1 MKLRKEVREKLLH
14 TANEFVDFIGVPI
27 LVEDVI
33 FTGSLANYNWSEYSD
48 IDLHVVS
55 DFIQFSDTEL
65 PLYEELFKVKK
76 TIFNTNHDIKIFGYE
91 VELYVQNESESHFS
105 SGVYSVLYDEWLVK
119 PEKEEV
125 SIDTKLLKSKINHW
139 KTQIDTV
146 VDNASEK
153 DIDEAREYI
162 KKFKEKLKKYR
173 SSGLKKDGEYS
184 YENLVFK
191 YLRRSDYLE
200 KLFNLENK
208 LVDKELSLME
218 QMKLLPQMRELRGL
232 LACERFRLLHRP
244 GQCQPR
250 YEQSFGFLQR
260 IVHASQPVQSQEL
273 LLPVRLGCCGH
284 PSES

>member
-1 MKLRKEVREKLLH
+1 VKDNNIIQSFFSKDELNSKIWDENMKLRKEVREKLLQ
-14 TANEFVDFIGVPI
+14 TANEFIDFIGVPLLI
-27 LVEDVI
+27 EDVI

-48 IDLHVVS
+48 IDLHVVC

-65 PLYEELFKVKK
+65 SLYEELFKVKK

-91 VELYVQNESESHFS
+91 VELYVQNASEAHFS
-105 SGVYSVLYDEWLVK
+105 SGVYSVLYDEWDMK

-125 SIDTKLLKSKINHW
+125 KIDTKLLKSKINHW

-218 QMKLLPQMRELRGL
+218 QKIDFLLNLKK
-232 LACERFRLLHRP
+232 
-244 GQCQPR
+244 
-250 YEQSFGFLQR
+250 S
-260 IVHASQPVQSQEL
+260 
-273 LLPVRLGCCGH
+273 
-284 PSES
+284 